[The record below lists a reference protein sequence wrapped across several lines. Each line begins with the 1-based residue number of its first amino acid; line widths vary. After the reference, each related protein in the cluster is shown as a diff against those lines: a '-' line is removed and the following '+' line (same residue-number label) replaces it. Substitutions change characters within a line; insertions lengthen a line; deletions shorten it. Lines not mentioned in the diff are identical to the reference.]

1 MCIYTQSRNKVN
13 DYFKESNGFVKI
25 TFVFTIKYQS
35 FSKFLF
41 CKYDTKIKNRFEK
54 ENRKQIM
61 ARKTKNSCAC
71 GGLRSQEMAFSK
83 LSGALGSFLEALRQ
97 LADSSLVGPVM

>member
-1 MCIYTQSRNKVN
+1 M
-13 DYFKESNGFVKI
+13 
-25 TFVFTIKYQS
+25 TFVFAIKYQS

-41 CKYDTKIKNRFEK
+41 CKYYTKIKNKFEK

-61 ARKTKNSCAC
+61 ARKTKKSCGC

-83 LSGALGSFLEALRQ
+83 AIRGLGVIPGGSQ
-97 LADSSLVGPVM
+97 TTG